1 MNSEIDFG
9 LKVET
14 LDRIRDVLNAFPE
27 VEKCVVY
34 GSRAM
39 GNYRKNSDIDLT
51 LIGSKLTLKE
61 LLRIDNELD
70 ELLLPY
76 QIDLSIFHQIENPD
90 LIKHIE
96 EHGKALFEKALT
108 KY

>member
-39 GNYRKNSDIDLT
+39 GNYRK
-51 LIGSKLTLKE
+51 KLRHRPHFDRFKTYFD
-61 LLRIDNELD
+61 RA
-70 ELLLPY
+70 
-76 QIDLSIFHQIENPD
+76 SPD
-90 LIKHIE
+90 
-96 EHGKALFEKALT
+96 
-108 KY
+108 